1 MTITEYIVKKS
12 VYEAEAA
19 SAEGRLHC
27 MDSDGSA
34 SGYAFSDSTSSDSTS
49 SDYPGAQVSDY
60 RDMKDLLKELKAQGR
75 NLNAISKS
83 AATIALDTRSLSS
96 KRLSETLEGLVSD
109 LRPAI
114 FDAVGSVC
122 ERLGAMRP
130 ERR

>member
-19 SAEGRLHC
+19 FAERRSHC
-27 MDSDGSA
+27 MDSDGAA
-34 SGYAFSDSTSSDSTS
+34 SGYACSDSTS

-122 ERLGAMRP
+122 ERLGSMRP